1 MKLKVNKAQRYAKMR
16 AHTGVH
22 LLYGALEK
30 VTGRKDIK
38 QAGSFVDEDYGRL
51 DFNADKP
58 LTLEQIR
65 EIENLV
71 NDWIY
76 QAIDVEIFETSLED
90 AISKW
95 AKAFFDEKYWEKV
108 RVINIPGADI
118 ELCGGTHSPNTAFV
132 GAFKIISQEAVAS
145 GIKRLVIV
153 TGPKVAK
160 FAQEKEDYL
169 YQIAKKLDAA
179 PAQVLQKVEKIQ
191 KELQT
196 SSEEVK
202 QLKHALLEWKL
213 KTIKPLN
220 WQFAYIINADE
231 FEWIDFKSLVQAAR
245 QYLKGSMIIFNKNW
259 NFAIISDGSFS
270 AKEFAKEK
278 GLKWGGPDAIVQWR
292 DEKILEVIMRL

>member
-1 MKLKVNKAQRYAKMR
+1 MKLKVNKPQRYAKMR

-71 NDWIY
+71 NSWIY
-76 QAIDVEIFETSLED
+76 QAIDVEISETTLDD
-90 AISKW
+90 AISKG

-108 RVINIPGADI
+108 RLINIPGADI
-118 ELCGGTHSPNTAFV
+118 ELCGGTHSSNTAFV
-132 GAFKIISQEAVAS
+132 GAFKIISQDAVAS
-145 GIKRLVIV
+145 WIKRLVIV
-153 TGPKVAK
+153 TGFKVAK

-169 YQIAKKLDAA
+169 YQIAKKLGSA
-179 PAQVLQKVEKIQ
+179 PAQILQKVEKNE

-196 SSEEVK
+196 YSDELKVLK
-202 QLKHALLEWKL
+202 QSLLEWKL
-213 KTIKPLN
+213 KNLKPLEGR
-220 WQFAYIINADE
+220 FSYVINADE
-231 FEWIDFKSLVQAAR
+231 FEGIDFKSLVQAVR
-245 QYLKGSMIIFNKNW
+245 QYLQGSMIIFNKNW
-259 NFAIISDGSFS
+259 NFTIISDGSFS

-278 GLKWGGPDAIVQWR
+278 WLKGGWSDTIVQWR
-292 DEKILEVIMRL
+292 DIKILNII